1 MIVKNEEEVLG
12 RCLDSVAGFPDEILV
27 TDTGST
33 DGTKAAARECG
44 ARIFDF
50 PWQDDF
56 AAARNFSFSQGRG
69 TYLFWLDADDVV
81 RPDQRRKLST
91 DGTKA
96 AARECGARIFDF
108 PWQDDFAAARNFSF
122 SQGRGT
128 YLFWL
133 DADDVVRPDQRR
145 KLLDLKE
152 RLGREHCLP
161 DVVMMKYAAAFRRDG
176 SLAAAFYRERLIR
189 RGPGAVWKGRVH
201 ETVCPFGIIWKEDI
215 WIEHRKMRIRDPER
229 NLRILESMRKN
240 GEEFGPR
247 EQYYYEMELAF
258 ARP

>member
-1 MIVKNEEEVLG
+1 ME
-12 RCLDSVAGFPDEILV
+12 R
-27 TDTGST
+27 
-33 DGTKAAARECG
+33 G
-44 ARIFDF
+44 ARVFDF
-50 PWQDDF
+50 PWRDDF

-69 TYLFWLDADDVV
+69 TYLFWM
-81 RPDQRRKLST
+81 
-91 DGTKA
+91 
-96 AARECGARIFDF
+96 
-108 PWQDDFAAARNFSF
+108 
-122 SQGRGT
+122 
-128 YLFWL
+128 

-152 RLGREHCLP
+152 RLGRADCLP

-189 RGPGAVWKGRVH
+189 RGTGAVWKGRVH
-201 ETVCPFGIIWKEDI
+201 ETVQPFGIIWKEDI

-247 EQYYYEMELAF
+247 EQYYYEMERAF
-258 ARP
+258 ARRCQETALENGQLLTRPGNERFVNGRYLW

>member
-33 DGTKAAARECG
+33 DGTKAAARERG
-44 ARIFDF
+44 ARVFDF
-50 PWQDDF
+50 PW
-56 AAARNFSFSQGRG
+56 R
-69 TYLFWLDADDVV
+69 
-81 RPDQRRKLST
+81 
-91 DGTKA
+91 
-96 AARECGARIFDF
+96 
-108 PWQDDFAAARNFSF
+108 DDFAAARNFSF

-152 RLGREHCLP
+152 RLGRELCLP
-161 DVVMMKYAAAFRRDG
+161 DVVMMRYAAAFRRDG
-176 SLAAAFYRERLIR
+176 SLAAAFFRERLIR

-215 WIEHRKMRIRDPER
+215 WIEHRKM
-229 NLRILESMRKN
+229 
-240 GEEFGPR
+240 
-247 EQYYYEMELAF
+247 
-258 ARP
+258 

>member
-1 MIVKNEEEVLG
+1 M
-12 RCLDSVAGFPDEILV
+12 P
-27 TDTGST
+27 
-33 DGTKAAARECG
+33 
-44 ARIFDF
+44 
-50 PWQDDF
+50 P
-56 AAARNFSFSQGRG
+56 
-69 TYLFWLDADDVV
+69 
-81 RPDQRRKLST
+81 P
-91 DGTKA
+91 
-96 AARECGARIFDF
+96 
-108 PWQDDFAAARNFSF
+108 RNFSF

-152 RLGREHCLP
+152 RLGRELCLP

-176 SLAAAFYRERLIR
+176 SLAAAFFRELADPQRAWGR
-189 RGPGAVWKGRVH
+189 MEGRVH
-201 ETVCPFGIIWKEDI
+201 ETVQPFGIIWKEDI

-247 EQYYYEMELAF
+247 EQYYYEMERAF
-258 ARP
+258 AGDAGRQPWKTGSS

>member
-33 DGTKAAARECG
+33 DGTKAAAMERG
-44 ARIFDF
+44 ARVLDF
-50 PWQDDF
+50 PWRDDF

-69 TYLFWLDADDVV
+69 TYLFWM
-81 RPDQRRKLST
+81 
-91 DGTKA
+91 
-96 AARECGARIFDF
+96 
-108 PWQDDFAAARNFSF
+108 
-122 SQGRGT
+122 
-128 YLFWL
+128 

-152 RLGREHCLP
+152 RL
-161 DVVMMKYAAAFRRDG
+161 
-176 SLAAAFYRERLIR
+176 IR
-189 RGPGAVWKGRVH
+189 RGTGAVWKGRVH
-201 ETVCPFGIIWKEDI
+201 ETVQPFGIIWKEDI

-247 EQYYYEMELAF
+247 EQYYYEMERAF
-258 ARP
+258 ARRCRETALENGQLLTRPGNERFVNGRYLW

>member
-33 DGTKAAARECG
+33 DGTKAAARERG
-44 ARIFDF
+44 ARVFDF
-50 PWQDDF
+50 PWRDDF
-56 AAARNFSFSQGRG
+56 
-69 TYLFWLDADDVV
+69 V
-81 RPDQRRKLST
+81 
-91 DGTKA
+91 
-96 AARECGARIFDF
+96 
-108 PWQDDFAAARNFSF
+108 AARNFSF

-152 RLGREHCLP
+152 RLGRELCLP
-161 DVVMMKYAAAFRRDG
+161 DVVMMRYAAAFRRDG
-176 SLAAAFYRERLIR
+176 SLAAAFFRERLIR

-201 ETVCPFGIIWKEDI
+201 ETVCPFGIMEGRHLDRTPENESPGPGAESEDPGV
-215 WIEHRKMRIRDPER
+215 H
-229 NLRILESMRKN
+229 
-240 GEEFGPR
+240 EEKWRGVWP
-247 EQYYYEMELAF
+247 QGTVLL
-258 ARP
+258 

>member
-33 DGTKAAARECG
+33 DGTKAAAMERG
-44 ARIFDF
+44 ARVFDF
-50 PWQDDF
+50 PW
-56 AAARNFSFSQGRG
+56 R
-69 TYLFWLDADDVV
+69 
-81 RPDQRRKLST
+81 
-91 DGTKA
+91 
-96 AARECGARIFDF
+96 
-108 PWQDDFAAARNFSF
+108 DDFAAARNFSF

-152 RLGREHCLP
+152 RLGRADCLP

-189 RGPGAVWKGRVH
+189 RGTGAVWKGRVH
-201 ETVCPFGIIWKEDI
+201 ETVKPFGIIWKEDI

-247 EQYYYEMELAF
+247 EQYYYEMERAF
-258 ARP
+258 ARRCREAALENGQLLTQPRNERFVNGRYLW

>member
-33 DGTKAAARECG
+33 DGTKAAAMERG
-44 ARIFDF
+44 ARVFDF
-50 PWQDDF
+50 PWRDDF

-69 TYLFWLDADDVV
+69 TYLFWM
-81 RPDQRRKLST
+81 
-91 DGTKA
+91 
-96 AARECGARIFDF
+96 
-108 PWQDDFAAARNFSF
+108 
-122 SQGRGT
+122 
-128 YLFWL
+128 

-152 RLGREHCLP
+152 RLGRADCLP

-189 RGPGAVWKGRVH
+189 RGTGAVESFRHRPLPQDACRSRYRNRFFRCRYKQFVQLLRAARVRKCYFG
-201 ETVCPFGIIWKEDI
+201 VC
-215 WIEHRKMRIRDPER
+215 RIFYSYRFRQLYRIFSAECVLTHPPE
-229 NLRILESMRKN
+229 S
-240 GEEFGPR
+240 
-247 EQYYYEMELAF
+247 
-258 ARP
+258 

>member
-33 DGTKAAARECG
+33 DGTKAAAMERG
-44 ARIFDF
+44 ARVFDF
-50 PWQDDF
+50 PWRDDF

-69 TYLFWLDADDVV
+69 TYLFWM
-81 RPDQRRKLST
+81 
-91 DGTKA
+91 
-96 AARECGARIFDF
+96 
-108 PWQDDFAAARNFSF
+108 
-122 SQGRGT
+122 
-128 YLFWL
+128 

-152 RLGREHCLP
+152 RLGRADCLP
-161 DVVMMKYAAAFRRDG
+161 DVVMMKYAAAFRQDG

-189 RGPGAVWKGRVH
+189 RGTGAVWKGRVH
-201 ETVCPFGIIWKEDI
+201 ETVQPFGIIWKEDI

-247 EQYYYEMELAF
+247 EQYYYEMERAF
-258 ARP
+258 ARRCREAALENGQFLTQPRNERFVNGRYLW

>member
-33 DGTKAAARECG
+33 DGTKAAARERG
-44 ARIFDF
+44 ARVFDF
-50 PWQDDF
+50 PW
-56 AAARNFSFSQGRG
+56 R
-69 TYLFWLDADDVV
+69 
-81 RPDQRRKLST
+81 
-91 DGTKA
+91 
-96 AARECGARIFDF
+96 
-108 PWQDDFAAARNFSF
+108 DDFAAARNFSF

-152 RLGREHCLP
+152 RLGRELCLP
-161 DVVMMKYAAAFRRDG
+161 DVVMKKYAAAFRRDG
-176 SLAAAFYRERLIR
+176 SLAAAFFRERLIR

-201 ETVCPFGIIWKEDI
+201 ETVQPFGIIWKEDI

-247 EQYYYEMELAF
+247 EQYYYEMERAF
-258 ARP
+258 ARRCREAALENGKLLTQPGNERFVNGRYLW